1 MKMVLVIPLNGDHAC
16 VPYPWMPFLETKINM
31 IVGVFPNADNDDD
44 NDVND
49 DDNDDNDD
57 GDDDDNVDEDGD
69 VEHTGVRLHY
79 VEAGKEDAP
88 LLLFVHGFPEFWFVA
103 FFPFHDAHYN
113 HDCFLKW

>member
-1 MKMVLVIPLNGDHAC
+1 
-16 VPYPWMPFLETKINM
+16 M
-31 IVGVFPNADNDDD
+31 IVGVFPNADKDDDDDVNDDDNDDNDDDDGDD

-49 DDNDDNDD
+49 DDNDD
-57 GDDDDNVDEDGD
+57 GDDDDNGDEDGD

>member
-1 MKMVLVIPLNGDHAC
+1 MVIMLVSIIKIKNY
-16 VPYPWMPFLETKINM
+16 PYPWMHFLETKINM

-49 DDNDDNDD
+49 DDNDD
-57 GDDDDNVDEDGD
+57 GDDDDNGDEDGD